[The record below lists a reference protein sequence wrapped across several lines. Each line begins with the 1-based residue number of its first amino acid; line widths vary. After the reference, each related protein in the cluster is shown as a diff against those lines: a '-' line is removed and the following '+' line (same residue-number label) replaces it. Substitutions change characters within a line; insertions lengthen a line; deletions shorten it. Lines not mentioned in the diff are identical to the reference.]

1 MSLTAVWPLLI
12 AADYFLA
19 TWPLTNSVSES
30 VSLRTTLTLLPMS
43 ASTLLTRWDAAGSC
57 PVTTPTTLSLSV
69 TVTLPTLP
77 VGTPKRTAR
86 PLPSSSDTLVLLLT
100 PTVLWVLGPR
110 VRLLLLSLPTLSLP
124 PPTVRPTLLSVT
136 ALPLSLFPTPALSTL
151 LAPLLA
157 LLPATPPLLLP
168 VLPPL
173 PAALVL
179 LVLPMLA
186 LPLLPLLLVA
196 ALIPVPCPHSAVSTM
211 ALPWLVPSASSLL
224 SPVRAL
230 FCFNR
235 AVTF

>member
-19 TWPLTNSVSES
+19 TWPSTNSVSES

-77 VGTPKRTAR
+77 VGTPKQTAR
-86 PLPSSSDTLVLLLT
+86 PLPSSSDTLVLLQTL
-100 PTVLWVLGPR
+100 TVLWVLGPR
-110 VRLLLLSLPTLSLP
+110 VRLLLLRLPTLSLP
-124 PPTVRPTLLSVT
+124 PPTVRPTPLSVT
-136 ALPLSLFPTPALSTL
+136 VSPLLLFPTPALSTL
-151 LAPLLA
+151 LPPLLA
-157 LLPATPPLLLP
+157 LLPVAPPLLLL
-168 VLPPL
+168 VLPL

-179 LVLPMLA
+179 PVLPMLA

-196 ALIPVPCPHSAVSTM
+196 ALNPPPCPHSAVSTM
-211 ALPWLVPSASSLL
+211 ALPWLVPSASLLL
-224 SPVRAL
+224 SPVPAL

-235 AVTF
+235 AVMF